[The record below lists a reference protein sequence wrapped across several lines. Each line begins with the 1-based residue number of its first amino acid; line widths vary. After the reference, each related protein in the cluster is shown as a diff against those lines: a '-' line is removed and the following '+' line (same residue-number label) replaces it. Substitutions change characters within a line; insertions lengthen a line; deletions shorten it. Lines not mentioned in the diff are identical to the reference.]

1 MALVLLRLFLNPH
14 KKKEKYTATNTNT
27 FLTREAKRG
36 ENRCKFNRRKDR
48 KAYVKVTP
56 HLFTHSF
63 TRFFFS
69 SISFTLKHNSSDK
82 RDTAMAQGVPQEEET
97 ISRSRLTTTWSS
109 GEYRTGFPW
118 EVG

>member
-48 KAYVKVTP
+48 KAYVTTQNPERGGQIVTVI
-56 HLFTHSF
+56 TK
-63 TRFFFS
+63 
-69 SISFTLKHNSSDK
+69 I
-82 RDTAMAQGVPQEEET
+82 
-97 ISRSRLTTTWSS
+97 
-109 GEYRTGFPW
+109 
-118 EVG
+118 